1 MRNSHAGFKSL
12 PPQNNQRQKGGAL
25 CCPKLK
31 GHKTTPKLKKCNR
44 HIAEKPGRLVQAAKP
59 KRRSYMKYFRVI
71 KFDPKNPN
79 PVQIEA
85 EYHTYKQA
93 AKEVTKLLRT
103 NVSPDHEYF
112 VQGFIKGEWYI
123 LA

>member
-1 MRNSHAGFKSL
+1 
-12 PPQNNQRQKGGAL
+12 
-25 CCPKLK
+25 
-31 GHKTTPKLKKCNR
+31 
-44 HIAEKPGRLVQAAKP
+44 
-59 KRRSYMKYFRVI
+59 MKYFRVI